1 MIKIKNIV
9 LVAIVSILIYACS
22 ASNPLVDNFDHEAQ
36 ALADKDTLIKYLT
49 NHYYDAAIDSIKPIE
64 TGKIALINDPK
75 LKSQDITETIGDV
88 DIDFKLYY
96 YVANEGNPV
105 PAKGYPTLLDS
116 ILVNYHL
123 EYLVEATLIQNSQ
136 ELNSPTWFD
145 PANIAVKGWLYG
157 FTHFKGG
164 KNITTSNGPIT
175 YENGGKGVLIIPS
188 GLAYRNIDQGSVP
201 PNSNLIYYIN
211 LFDIVE
217 NTDHDNDGLASH
229 LEIQDANE
237 ESDPF
242 QVDTD
247 GDRIPNYRDA
257 DDDNDGVPT
266 IKEDTNGDGDPR
278 NDFSDP
284 ANPTLPDYLNPKIK

>member
-22 ASNPLVDNFDHEAQ
+22 ASNPFVDNFDHEAQ
-36 ALADKDTLIKYLT
+36 ALADNDTLIKYLT
-49 NHYYDAAIDSIKPIE
+49 NHYYDVAIDSIKPIE
-64 TGKIALINDPK
+64 TGKTALINDPK
-75 LKSQDITETIGDV
+75 LKTQNITEKIGDK
-88 DIDFKLYY
+88 DIDFKMYY
-96 YVANEGNPV
+96 YVASEGNPT
-105 PAKGYPTLLDS
+105 PSKGYPTLLDS

-123 EYLVEATLIQNSQ
+123 EFIIDATLTKESQ
-136 ELNSPTWFD
+136 ELNSATWFD
-145 PANIAVKGWLYG
+145 PASIGVRGWLYG

-164 KNITTSNGPIT
+164 KNITTNGPIT
-175 YENGGKGVLIIPS
+175 YENGGKGVLFIPS
-188 GLAYRNIDQGSVP
+188 GLAYRNIDQGSIP